1 MNLKQEKN
9 CRRFLII
16 CFFNIWDSLSSIGK
30 NDVERSTLPLPIT
43 HVNGTISNNG
53 RKTGS
58 VTTSVPNAHFSVIQG
73 EQMVKKIKQGA
84 MCQFGISS
92 GGTSV
97 IYPIF

>member
-1 MNLKQEKN
+1 M
-9 CRRFLII
+9 
-16 CFFNIWDSLSSIGK
+16 
-30 NDVERSTLPLPIT
+30 ERSTLPLPIT

-53 RKTGS
+53 QKTGS

-92 GGTSV
+92 GGNGANK
-97 IYPIF
+97 PLIFGN